1 MIVYALVPPRN
12 VGGGDGASVLSITA
26 TTTSTEHIEAPEW
39 LQRIADAN
47 EPTTTSQRG
56 EESCAI
62 LEATRH
68 DWTRSAD
75 DYENELTE
83 TKVAPTRELQDIFEA
98 ADASLSES
106 GAASESASLDEV
118 RDTFRAIQLTV
129 GVSDGNLR
137 LPQLAIALQLR
148 RPRMAFIDEIVELS
162 ARIGPYFGVVVKH
175 ALLKKNSN
183 RFEAAAMRRANEL
196 SKRLDVVANEMAR
209 CDGSARSFVHAVDAI
224 CTLDHI
230 DMSTVENCERAAQ
243 TVIVVS
249 AIFNEVAQLESSG
262 GGRRSYNDWQRRQR
276 VY

>member
-1 MIVYALVPPRN
+1 V
-12 VGGGDGASVLSITA
+12 S
-26 TTTSTEHIEAPEW
+26 TSTETIEAPEW

-47 EPTTTSQRG
+47 EPMTTSQRA
-56 EESCAI
+56 EDSCVI
-62 LEATRH
+62 LEAAKH
-68 DWTRSAD
+68 QWTRSVD
-75 DYENELTE
+75 DYEYTLTA

-106 GAASESASLDEV
+106 GAASESTSLDEV
-118 RDTFRAIQLTV
+118 RDTFRAIQLAV

-148 RPRMAFIDEIVELS
+148 RPRMAFVDEIVELS

-183 RFEAAAMRRANEL
+183 RFEVAAMRRANEL
-196 SKRLDVVANEMAR
+196 SKRLDTIIIEMAR
-209 CDGSARSFVHAVDAI
+209 CDGSARSFVHTVDAI

-230 DMSTVENCERAAQ
+230 DMSSVENCERAAQ

-249 AIFNEVAQLESSG
+249 AIFNEVAQIESIVG
-262 GGRRSYNDWQRRQR
+262 EGGRSYDDWQR
-276 VY
+276 